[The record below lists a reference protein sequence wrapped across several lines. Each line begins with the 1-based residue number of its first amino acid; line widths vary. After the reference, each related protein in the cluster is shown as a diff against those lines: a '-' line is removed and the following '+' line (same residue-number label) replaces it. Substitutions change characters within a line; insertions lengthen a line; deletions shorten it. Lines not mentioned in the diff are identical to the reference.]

1 MTPFALPRCGRRRGP
16 PRLESVGARLVVG
29 IARVDVPRKP
39 LLGDLAD
46 YHLRD
51 IEGAVY
57 DSITIGADN
66 GDGDTGKNL
75 MGSGGERTQHRS
87 GLVAICRFAEDPRR
101 ARRSYRQPTRHGW
114 D

>member
-1 MTPFALPRCGRRRGP
+1 MRKTVDPVRTSLDAVGEEARRA
-16 PRLESVGARLVVG
+16 LESVGARLVVG

-57 DSITIGADN
+57 DSIAIGADN
-66 GDGDTGKNL
+66 GDGDTG
-75 MGSGGERTQHRS
+75 RT
-87 GLVAICRFAEDPRR
+87 
-101 ARRSYRQPTRHGW
+101 
-114 D
+114 